1 MGAPITH
8 VEINS
13 KNQKKLLD
21 FYSKLFDWHMDSNN
35 PMGYA
40 MVDTHAGK
48 GIGAG
53 IGQAQ
58 NGSKSYVTFYV
69 DVTDL
74 AGTLKKAEQLGAKT
88 VLQPTKTGPV
98 EVAMFADPDG
108 NVVGLA
114 KGM

>member
-13 KNQKKLLD
+13 NQQKKLLD
-21 FYSKLFDWHMDSNN
+21 FYAKLFDWHMDTSN

-58 NGSKSYVTFYV
+58 NGSHNFVTFYV

-74 AGTLKKAEQLGAKT
+74 KGTLDKAEKLGAKT
-88 VLQPTKTGPV
+88 VLPPTKTGPV
-98 EVAMFADPDG
+98 EIAMFADPEG
-108 NVVGLA
+108 NVIGLA

>member
-1 MGAPITH
+1 VGAPITH

-13 KNQKKLLD
+13 KQQKKLQD
-21 FYSKLFDWHMDSNN
+21 FYSKLFDWHMDTNN

-53 IGQAQ
+53 IGPTQ
-58 NGSKSYVTFYV
+58 NGNNFVTFYV

-74 AGTLKKAEQLGAKT
+74 EGTLKKAEGLGAKT
-88 VLQPTKTGPV
+88 VLKPTQTGPV
-98 EVAMFADPDG
+98 TVAMFADPEG
-108 NVVGLA
+108 NIIGLA

>member
-13 KNQKKLLD
+13 NQQKKLLD
-21 FYSKLFDWHMDSNN
+21 FYAKLFDWHMDTSN

-53 IGQAQ
+53 IGQPR
-58 NGSKSYVTFYV
+58 T
-69 DVTDL
+69 
-74 AGTLKKAEQLGAKT
+74 GAT
-88 VLQPTKTGPV
+88 TS
-98 EVAMFADPDG
+98 
-108 NVVGLA
+108 
-114 KGM
+114 

>member
-13 KNQKKLLD
+13 GQQKKLLD
-21 FYSKLFDWHMDSNN
+21 FYAKLFDWHMDTNN

-53 IGQAQ
+53 IGPTQ
-58 NGSKSYVTFYV
+58 NGKNFITFYV
-69 DVTDL
+69 DVDDL
-74 AGTLKKAEQLGAKT
+74 EATLKKAEGLGART
-88 VLQPTKTGPV
+88 VLKPTQTGPV
-98 EVAMFADPDG
+98 TVAMLADPEG
-108 NVVGLA
+108 NVIGLA

>member
-13 KNQKKLLD
+13 KEQKKLQD
-21 FYSKLFDWHMDSNN
+21 FYAKLFGWSMDTNN

-40 MVDTHAGK
+40 MVDTKAGK
-48 GIGAG
+48 GVGAG
-53 IGQAQ
+53 IGATQ
-58 NGSKSYVTFYV
+58 NGKNFITFYV

-74 AGTLKKAEQLGAKT
+74 EGTLKKAEGLGGRT
-88 VLQPTKTGPV
+88 IMQPSQAGPV
-98 EVAMFADPDG
+98 TVALFADPEG

>member
-13 KNQKKLLD
+13 KEQKKLQD
-21 FYSKLFDWHMDSNN
+21 FYAKLFDWHMDTNN

-48 GIGAG
+48 GVGAG
-53 IGQAQ
+53 IGSTQ
-58 NGSKSYVTFYV
+58 NGKNFVTFYV
-69 DVTDL
+69 DVADL
-74 AGTLKKAEQLGAKT
+74 EGTLKKAESLGGKT
-88 VLQPTKTGPV
+88 IMKPAQAGPV
-98 EVAMFADPDG
+98 TVAMFADPEG
-108 NVVGLA
+108 NVIGLA

>member
-13 KNQKKLLD
+13 SQQKKLLD
-21 FYSKLFDWHMDSNN
+21 FYAKLFDWHMDTSN

-58 NGSKSYVTFYV
+58 DGTKGVTFFV
-69 DVTDL
+69 DVSDL
-74 AGTLKKAEQLGAKT
+74 KATLEKVKQLGGRV
-88 VLQPTKTGPV
+88 VLEPVQTGPV
-98 EVAMFADPDG
+98 TIAPFADPEG
-108 NVVGLA
+108 NIIGLA

>member
-8 VEINS
+8 VEINTKES
-13 KNQKKLLD
+13 KKLQD
-21 FYSKLFDWHMDSNN
+21 FYSKLFDWHMDTNN

-53 IGQAQ
+53 IGQSQ
-58 NGSKSYVTFYV
+58 NGRNFVTFYV

-74 AGTLKKAEQLGAKT
+74 EATLKKAEGLGAKT
-88 VLQPTKTGPV
+88 VLKPTQTGPV
-98 EVAMFADPDG
+98 TVAMFADPEG
-108 NVVGLA
+108 NVIGLA

>member
-1 MGAPITH
+1 MGNPITH
-8 VEINS
+8 VEIQS
-13 KNQKKLLD
+13 KQQEKLID
-21 FYSKLFDWHMDSNN
+21 FYSRLFGWSMDTSN

-40 MVDTHAGK
+40 MVDTKAGK

-53 IGQAQ
+53 IGKTQ
-58 NGSKSYVTFYV
+58 NGRNMLTFYV

-74 AGTLKKAEQLGAKT
+74 PGTLKKAEQLGART
-88 VLQPTKTGPV
+88 VMPPTQAGPV
-98 EVAMFADPDG
+98 EIALFADPDG

>member
-8 VEINS
+8 VEIQS
-13 KNQKKLLD
+13 KQQKKLLD
-21 FYSKLFDWHMDSNN
+21 FYSKLFDWHMDTNN

-53 IGQAQ
+53 IGPTQ
-58 NGSKSYVTFYV
+58 NGKNFITFYV
-69 DVTDL
+69 DVDDL
-74 AGTLKKAEQLGAKT
+74 EATLKKAEGLGART
-88 VLQPTKTGPV
+88 VLKPTQTGPV
-98 EVAMFADPDG
+98 TVAMLADPEG

>member
-8 VEINS
+8 VEINTKDS
-13 KNQKKLLD
+13 KKLQD
-21 FYSKLFDWHMDSNN
+21 FYSKLFDWHMDTNN

-40 MVDTHAGK
+40 MIDTHAGK

-53 IGQAQ
+53 IGQSQ
-58 NGSKSYVTFYV
+58 DGRDQVTFYV

-74 AGTLKKAEQLGAKT
+74 KTTLEKVKQLGGRT
-88 VLQPTKTGPV
+88 VLEPVQNGPV
-98 EVAMFADPDG
+98 TIARFADPAG
-108 NVVGLA
+108 NIIGLA